1 MEEKGGVL
9 GEAGSEVKMGMTRRP
24 QAETEEMSGEGT
36 VEAAIPLPTTGQR
49 GRQRAVTS
57 KEC

>member
-1 MEEKGGVL
+1 ML
-9 GEAGSEVKMGMTRRP
+9 GEAGSDVKMGKTRRT

-36 VEAAIPLPTTGQR
+36 VEAAIPFPSSGQR